1 MKIYPSIKEFTI
13 YKIIKS
19 LKRNLKKNIFL
30 NRPKTFN
37 SDYNYVNEAIKKKEL
52 STYGFYTNIF
62 EKKLKKFT
70 KSKYVFCTNSGTSAL
85 I

>member
-1 MKIYPSIKEFTI
+1 MKIYPSTKEFTI

-19 LKRNLKKNIFL
+19 FKRNLKKNIFL

-37 SDYNYVNEAIKKKEL
+37 SDYNYVNEAIKKKRAI
-52 STYGFYTNIF
+52 NIWI
-62 EKKLKKFT
+62 LY
-70 KSKYVFCTNSGTSAL
+70 KY